1 MKGVRVRVWVR
12 NQIPAYPRV
21 KVNVEKKRR
30 KKTRCRTV
38 SGCSGGSGASHGDVK
53 IR

>member
-1 MKGVRVRVWVR
+1 MKGVRVWVR

-30 KKTRCRTV
+30 KKKPAAEL
-38 SGCSGGSGASHGDVK
+38 SAGALAVLGLLMAM
-53 IR
+53 